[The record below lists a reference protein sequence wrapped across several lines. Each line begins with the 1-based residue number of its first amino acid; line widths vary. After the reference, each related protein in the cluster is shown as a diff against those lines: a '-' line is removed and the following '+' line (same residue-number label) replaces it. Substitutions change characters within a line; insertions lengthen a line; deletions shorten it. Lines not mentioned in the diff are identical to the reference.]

1 MAEGAPEEEKRA
13 RRRRPV
19 LRAEGAELRNARAAR
34 HRGQGGG
41 ALEREGGI
49 SNVDVPSGYLTIHPD
64 AGDPSFRRFVV
75 SIPNDRTA
83 STCNKVVLICAR
95 LPSATHRNTGSRPMK
110 VSFPLPIRTEMEGC
124 SLHGAALNDARLL
137 VPGSC
142 KELLGNRLV
151 VIRHK
156 GSDQSV
162 SLADP
167 DTLLAA
173 LGEMPLVIG
182 DPAHVPAGVYD
193 REALL
198 RRRECE
204 RPVFHRQRSGEIKGC
219 AKILRRF
226 IDGHPQFRR
235 RVSPSSGLLL
245 KSSVVLHS
253 GTGIRK

>member
-1 MAEGAPEEEKRA
+1 
-13 RRRRPV
+13 
-19 LRAEGAELRNARAAR
+19 
-34 HRGQGGG
+34 
-41 ALEREGGI
+41 
-49 SNVDVPSGYLTIHPD
+49 
-64 AGDPSFRRFVV
+64 
-75 SIPNDRTA
+75 
-83 STCNKVVLICAR
+83 
-95 LPSATHRNTGSRPMK
+95 
-110 VSFPLPIRTEMEGC
+110 MEGC

-142 KELLGNRLV
+142 KDLLGNRMV

-167 DTLLAA
+167 DTLLTA
-173 LGEMPLVIG
+173 LGETPLVIG

-235 RVSPSSGLLL
+235 RVSPSPGLLL

-253 GTGIRK
+253 GTGEKKSPNHPNAKVWKMRCEHCGHMYGANSCDWHIRKCPRCQGGQPGFDI